1 MCLDK
6 LNLIILHWVKF
17 LIRDWVKMIKKK
29 DLLLKSVKNIRDEN
43 GKLLK
48 ANEDK
53 NQKQLRAIENQ
64 GKKIRCN

>member
-1 MCLDK
+1 
-6 LNLIILHWVKF
+6 
-17 LIRDWVKMIKKK
+17 MIKKK

-64 GKKIRCN
+64 GKKTRCN

>member
-64 GKKIRCN
+64 GKKIRCI

>member
-64 GKKIRCN
+64 GKKTRCN